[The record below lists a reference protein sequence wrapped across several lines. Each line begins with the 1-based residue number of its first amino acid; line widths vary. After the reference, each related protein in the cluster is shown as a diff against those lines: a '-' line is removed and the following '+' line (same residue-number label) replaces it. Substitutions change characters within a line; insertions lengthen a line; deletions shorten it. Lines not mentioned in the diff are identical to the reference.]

1 VTNPEL
7 RRYDDTAVLTP
18 ANVVTLARLVATAP
32 WLALVARRGDSWG
45 ALAGWAVLGASD
57 GVDGWLARRDGE
69 TRSGAF
75 LDPLA
80 DKVFTVGG
88 FVALAIDGKFAW
100 LPVGLITGR
109 ELAVQVYR
117 SLLGRRGVSMPA
129 TMLGKV
135 KTNIQMG
142 AVALAITPGIARV
155 DWVRSAG
162 LWTAVAVT
170 LASGIQIVV
179 RVRRRDVESA
189 RGS

>member
-1 VTNPEL
+1 VTSPEL

-18 ANVVTLARLVATAP
+18 ANIVTVARLVATAP
-32 WLALVARRGDSWG
+32 WLAVVARRGESWG

-88 FVALAIDGKFAW
+88 FVALAVDGKFDW
-100 LPVGLITGR
+100 VPVGLITVR
-109 ELAVQVYR
+109 EIGVQAYR
-117 SLLGRRGVSMPA
+117 SVLGRRGVSMPA

-142 AVALAITPGIARV
+142 VVAVAITPGIGRIRWLRTV
-155 DWVRSAG
+155 G
-162 LWTAVAVT
+162 LWSAVAVT
-170 LASGIQIVV
+170 LASGAQIVL
-179 RVRRRDVESA
+179 RVRRHQVERA
-189 RGS
+189 QG